1 MDAGFIKIKMKTRFK
16 IRFSDK
22 RAQLQIQQMLFMLL
36 AVFFFFILAG
46 LFIFSFLYSN
56 LYKEATRA
64 AEEKTYSSITNL
76 ADSPEFS
83 CGGINCVDADKLMA
97 LIKYNSE
104 RQTYNDFWQFS
115 SLAVVKSSGFNK
127 KWNELIECNSA
138 NYPNC
143 EKFVVYDKNTTNERV
158 ISSYVA
164 LCRKEIEETYTY
176 DKCEIAKLFAG
187 TKINVI
193 GS

>member
-1 MDAGFIKIKMKTRFK
+1 MAKNKFCFIIKS
-16 IRFSDK
+16 SDK
-22 RAQLQIQQMLFMLL
+22 KAQLEIQQMLFMLL

-56 LYKEATRA
+56 LYKEATNA

-83 CGGINCVDADKLMA
+83 CGEINCVDADKLMA

-104 RQTYNDFWQFS
+104 RQSYDNFWSFS
-115 SLAVVKSSGFNK
+115 SLVVVKSSGFNK
-127 KWNELIECNSA
+127 KWDEMIECNPS

-143 EKFVVYDKNTTNERV
+143 EKFVVYNKNVTNERV

-193 GS
+193 GG